1 MFRPASRDDVEGVRA
16 LEHGG
21 VDCGSH
27 VGRVLR
33 GRHGAIAVG
42 PVILGA
48 DQGRAINDQNILI

>member
-48 DQGRAINDQNILI
+48 DQVRAEP